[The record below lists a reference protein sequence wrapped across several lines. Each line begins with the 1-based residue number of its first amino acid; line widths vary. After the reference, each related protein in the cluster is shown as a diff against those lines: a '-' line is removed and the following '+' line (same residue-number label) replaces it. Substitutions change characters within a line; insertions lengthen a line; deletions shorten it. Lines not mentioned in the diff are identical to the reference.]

1 MGWFMQ
7 KHDIYIGGILDELN
21 LRFAPSQGGD
31 LLYGGVEEMAALQK
45 EFQVFK
51 EGRPFK
57 ASVAVLNVGARNT
70 ETKNRW
76 LNLVGN
82 LHKHGSNK
90 RGQNGDAAVVRA
102 LKKNLESKAPL
113 PVYFTSHDMQGA
125 KENSLVRITEKGRP
139 IHYLEQD
146 YLVISIPMQSVQAA
160 EASMKA
166 KEAGS
171 ARKAVKGAGKTA
183 KKG

>member
-7 KHDIYIGGILDELN
+7 THDIYIGSILDELN
-21 LRFAPSQGGD
+21 LRFAPTQEGD
-31 LLYGGVEEMAALQK
+31 LLYGGVNEMAALQK
-45 EFQVFK
+45 EFQIFK
-51 EGRPFK
+51 ERRTFRD
-57 ASVAVLNVGARNT
+57 SVAVLNVGARNT

-76 LNLVGN
+76 LNLIGN
-82 LHKHGSNK
+82 LHKHASNK
-90 RGQNGDAAVVRA
+90 RGQNGDAAIVRA

-125 KENSLVRITEKGRP
+125 KENSQVRITDKARP

-160 EASMKA
+160 EALMKA
-166 KEAGS
+166 KEAG
-171 ARKAVKGAGKTA
+171 ATRKAGKTA
-183 KKG
+183 KAAKKA